1 MAIFRVEKSK
11 DYTVMSNH
19 HLRNSELSLKA
30 KGLLSQILS
39 LPEGWDY
46 TLAGL
51 AAINREGL
59 AAVRSAVQELE
70 AAGYILRRQ
79 TRDAT
84 GKLSG
89 NEYVIYEQPVA
100 TDQSPAEPEPDEL
113 PAEVSPEDV
122 PLCDFPTT
130 DNPSTENPL
139 SENQTQL
146 NKDISGKDKIK
157 KKNKK
162 KKKAATSEPKPS
174 PDELTAEQL
183 RVKVTWWIHRV
194 AGPDWT
200 LSMKEELREL
210 IMAFYDPTRKITN
223 DGPPPTRSEKGFT
236 SFSDLLLDFS
246 KGEYG
251 DMRTII
257 NTAIAGGWR
266 GIRNFDGS
274 RKRTYYTPPPE
285 NTRKEGEVW
294 L

>member
-100 TDQSPAEPEPDEL
+100 TDQSPAEPEPEEL

-146 NKDISGKDKIK
+146 NKDISSKDISK

-162 KKKAATSEPKPS
+162 EKAQRHTALTDEQVKQLCIDWAGANGSDRDEKNGLYFALMGFYAPREKAKQEPARTPTAFNT
-174 PDELTAEQL
+174 LTGRLIRFSGGSVPVMIDMLERAI
-183 RVKVTWWIHRV
+183 T
-194 AGPDWT
+194 AGWKSVFPLEGD
-200 LSMKEELREL
+200 RG
-210 IMAFYDPTRKITN
+210 A
-223 DGPPPTRSEKGFT
+223 GQPPTRE
-236 SFSDLLLDFS
+236 
-246 KGEYG
+246 E
-251 DMRTII
+251 
-257 NTAIAGGWR
+257 
-266 GIRNFDGS
+266 
-274 RKRTYYTPPPE
+274 RKF
-285 NTRKEGEVW
+285 VC